1 MKQFAIPALAALALA
16 ACSETNNYEADDA
29 AAVDATDTAAAP
41 AMTDDAVNADLDA
54 PTTADTTADGD
65 RVSVSEDGVDADIAD
80 GNTRIRADVDGDPS
94 LTVETD

>member
-29 AAVDATDTAAAP
+29 AAVDATDTAA